1 MSKAFT
7 REGDDVPEPPVAS
20 RLPSLLP
27 EGATNYMTPDGAQ
40 ALRDELAA
48 LVAGAKEKADAA
60 QDPATSRA
68 LAQEREQRIRAIQQ
82 SLRSAVIVDRL
93 GDGTDDDRVRL
104 GAVVT
109 VRRPNGEEAHLR
121 VVGVDQADADRG
133 WVSFL
138 SPLGRAL
145 LEASVGDT
153 VQVTLPSGVQQ
164 LEILGAEWA

>member
-7 REGDDVPEPPVAS
+7 RENDDVHEPPVAT

-48 LVAGAKEKADAA
+48 LVAGSKSKAEAPAA
-60 QDPATSRA
+60 PAVSRA
-68 LAQEREQRIRAIQQ
+68 LAQEREQRIRAIHL
-82 SLRSAVIVDRL
+82 SLRSAVIVQPPAE
-93 GDGTDDDRVRL
+93 GASHDRVRL
-104 GAVVT
+104 GALVT
-109 VRRPNGEEAHLR
+109 VRKPDGEEAHLR

-145 LEASVGDT
+145 LDAPVGDT
-153 VQVTLPSGVQQ
+153 VRVQLPSGAQE
-164 LEILGAEWA
+164 LEIVRATRG

>member
-7 REGDDVPEPPVAS
+7 RENDDVPEPPLAT

-48 LVAGAKEKADAA
+48 LVAGSKTKPEPSP
-60 QDPATSRA
+60 DPAASRA

-82 SLRSAVIVDRL
+82 SLRSAVIVQPPAE
-93 GDGTDDDRVRL
+93 GAADDRVRF
-104 GAVVT
+104 GALVT
-109 VRRPNGEEAHLR
+109 VRKPDGEEARLR
-121 VVGVDQADADRG
+121 VVGVDQADADWG

-145 LEASVGDT
+145 LDAPVGDT
-153 VQVTLPSGVQQ
+153 VRVKLPSGVQE
-164 LEILGAEWA
+164 LEIVRASWG